1 MRNADNAGVWA
12 DRGMVRLRQGA
23 YDKAISDF
31 NDALKKQ
38 PKNIRALYGRGVA
51 KIRQNKLKDGESDI
65 DAALQLSPT
74 IKENLQTRGIGP

>member
-1 MRNADNAGVWA
+1 VCA
-12 DRGMVRLRQGA
+12 DRGRGRLRQGA

-31 NDALKKQ
+31 NDNLKKQ
-38 PKNIRALYGRGVA
+38 PKNVRALYGRGVA

-74 IKENLQTRGIGP
+74 IKENLQTHGIGP